1 MFDSASIWVV
11 NARCVG
17 TSELRQDQH
26 WAQAFYQV
34 RSATRRSCL
43 FQGICRSSPLAGGD
57 LSAGKSSHLY
67 RASWMTIANSGWSGE
82 TGQGAS
88 SGPGAICRH
97 KPFHNRKAWLATMA
111 FHIFFLMLI
120 VVNVVRTLRHPMWR
134 DEMGT
139 FQIATA
145 SASWWEL
152 LSKLQYTTHPGLW
165 YSLVW
170 LATRFMSDPTSM
182 AIMHIV
188 ITIAVWTVIFRWS
201 PFETVEKCLL
211 LLSYFLFW
219 EYFVISRNYAL
230 LALIGFAFV
239 ALQQHR
245 PQQNVIPWLLL
256 GLLANTHVLGAIWSI
271 ALGSTLVIKRGR
283 LTPRFVTGAAIYLVL
298 LAFSVKTAA
307 PAPDFGPWATDV
319 RFDTARFGQAL
330 LFPLGAFAPINPA
343 WLADAVSFVAH
354 AGAAPVPHFWNPN
367 PSQDFI
373 AATQA
378 DVQHPVRL
386 TLALIAPLALC
397 WMIVRRR
404 SLPSDSRSSMLE
416 FCCSRIFGIFP
427 ATLAITASFSWR
439 LSPAFGRRGRNAR
452 LPDHRSLLSERF
464 F

>member
-1 MFDSASIWVV
+1 M
-11 NARCVG
+11 NAR
-17 TSELRQDQH
+17 SEHVSSVRMAKI
-26 WAQAFYQV
+26 AQSYPV
-34 RSATRRSCL
+34 RTTL
-43 FQGICRSSPLAGGD
+43 
-57 LSAGKSSHLY
+57 
-67 RASWMTIANSGWSGE
+67 
-82 TGQGAS
+82 
-88 SGPGAICRH
+88 
-97 KPFHNRKAWLATMA
+97 A
-111 FHIFFLMLI
+111 FHVFFLTLL

-145 SASWWEL
+145 SASLWEL

-170 LATRFMSDPTSM
+170 LATRFTSDPTSM

-188 ITIAVWTVIFRWS
+188 IAIAVWTVIFRWS

-271 ALGSTLVIKRGR
+271 ALGTTLVIKRRR
-283 LTPRFVTGAAIYLVL
+283 LTPGFVTGAAIYLVL

-367 PSQDFI
+367 PFRFHCGYPSRHTAPAQVGTRADRAPCAVLDDHPG
-373 AATQA
+373 AAPCLRIR
-378 DVQHPVRL
+378 DL
-386 TLALIAPLALC
+386 LC
-397 WMIVRRR
+397 WSSVVLEYLEFSRLLSPSRHRIPGVCRQRLGGTGGAPVDQIIDLCFPSASSDQCNRRCPHTELGIDTFFAGAQCCRVAKDEWPIGRRPHRIAGRSSLDRCRVPRTTYVFLGMRVSRHVRR
-404 SLPSDSRSSMLE
+404 L
-416 FCCSRIFGIFP
+416 
-427 ATLAITASFSWR
+427 
-439 LSPAFGRRGRNAR
+439 
-452 LPDHRSLLSERF
+452 
-464 F
+464 